1 MIEYDKD
8 RLTDLDYIKKL
19 LEGKYIKTKKGNKYT
34 LFYIQKVKDLSY
46 WTLDEYF
53 FNAILDCYGVVR
65 DETGDGIS
73 VLLDWKIKLDK
84 TFEDYSFTT
93 KEEFMN
99 ACNKVMEEITKGV
112 ENE

>member
-1 MIEYDKD
+1 
-8 RLTDLDYIKKL
+8 
-19 LEGKYIKTKKGNKYT
+19 
-34 LFYIQKVKDLSY
+34 
-46 WTLDEYF
+46 
-53 FNAILDCYGVVR
+53 
-65 DETGDGIS
+65 
-73 VLLDWKIKLDK
+73 LDWKIKLDK